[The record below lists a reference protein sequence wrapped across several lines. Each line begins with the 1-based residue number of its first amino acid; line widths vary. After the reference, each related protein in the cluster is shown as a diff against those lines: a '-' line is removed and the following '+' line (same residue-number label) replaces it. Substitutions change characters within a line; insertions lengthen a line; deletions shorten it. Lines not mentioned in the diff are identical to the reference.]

1 MEKRTSRVNGE
12 DASFSGSGC
21 RSGEENPENEE
32 SDFSPKTV
40 KRERGFFFAKTP
52 KNLPH
57 GCFQK

>member
-1 MEKRTSRVNGE
+1 MEKRMSGVNGKRA
-12 DASFSGSGC
+12 DFSGC
-21 RSGEENPENEE
+21 KDEKENPENEE